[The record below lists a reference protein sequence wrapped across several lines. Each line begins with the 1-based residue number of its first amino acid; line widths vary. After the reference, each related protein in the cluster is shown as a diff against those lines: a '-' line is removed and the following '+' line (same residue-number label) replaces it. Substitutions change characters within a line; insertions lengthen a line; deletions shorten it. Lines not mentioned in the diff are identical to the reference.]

1 MPLVRIAVP
10 SGRPP
15 AQRRAIADG
24 VHEALVE
31 IFKIPVDDR
40 FQIVTEHGAGVEIV
54 RPESYLGIVYT
65 ENLTIVQITAS
76 EGRSVELKK
85 ELYRTIV
92 AKLTASTCMRPEDV
106 IINLVEVKKENW
118 SFGRGEAPYA

>member
-1 MPLVRIAVP
+1 MPLVRIALP
-10 SGRPP
+10 KAKSP
-15 AQRRAIADG
+15 AQRRAVADG

-31 IFKIPVDDR
+31 VFKIPADDR

-54 RPESYLGIVYT
+54 RPESYLGIVYS
-65 ENLTIVQITAS
+65 EDLTIVQITAS

-85 ELYRTIV
+85 ELYRAIV
-92 AKLTASTCMRPEDV
+92 AKVTVSTGMRAEDLV
-106 IINLVEVKKENW
+106 INLVEVKKENW